1 MDLRNDLGVLLKNSY
16 KPQKDAKEEYKKL
29 GYDYD
34 HELSKMNSKVVVKNG
49 VPTIIHRGSKTL
61 QDWLDDG
68 LLAFG
73 LEHYSKRFKDAKEL
87 TKKVEEKYKTGAN
100 SIGHS
105 LGGSLAEKSDA
116 HGQIITYNKGSGL
129 LDIGKKKNSKRQHD
143 IRTEGDIVSLLND
156 TQKSNKQTIKNKKQS
171 KNPFENI
178 FNAHKTDNL
187 FREPSN
193 TDRLI
198 KQEENETDLN
208 SLLGSS
214 IV

>member
-16 KPQKDAKEEYKKL
+16 KPQKDAREEYKKL

-34 HELSKMNSKVVVKNG
+34 GELSKMNSKVVVKNG

-73 LEHYSKRFKDAKEL
+73 LEHHSKRFKEAKEL

-100 SIGHS
+100 SVGHS
-105 LGGSLAEKSDA
+105 LGGALAEKSDA

-129 LDIGKKKNSKRQHD
+129 LDIGKKKNSKRQLD
-143 IRTEGDIVSLLND
+143 VRTHGDVVSLLND
-156 TQKSNKQTIKNKKQS
+156 TQKSNKETIKNKKQS

-187 FREPSN
+187 FREPDN
-193 TDRLI
+193 KDRLI
-198 KQEENETDLN
+198 QQEETATDLDD
-208 SLLGSS
+208 LLGSS